1 MVMVAGVGDG
11 VAVGF
16 GADFTGGFQLQ
27 GGMVDAPVMEN
38 MPHLGFD
45 SRLVGDDMHGG
56 AVVIAVNGPDVNVM
70 DILYTGDAQQ
80 LLPEFYGVD
89 RCFVQ
94 EYIADFS

>member
-1 MVMVAGVGDG
+1 MVMVACVGLC
-11 VAVGF
+11 VAVRLR
-16 GADFTGGFQLQ
+16 ALFTGCFQLQ

-38 MPHLGFD
+38 VPHLGFD
-45 SRLVGDDMHGG
+45 SRLVGDDMHGC

-80 LLPEFYGVD
+80 LLPELYGVD